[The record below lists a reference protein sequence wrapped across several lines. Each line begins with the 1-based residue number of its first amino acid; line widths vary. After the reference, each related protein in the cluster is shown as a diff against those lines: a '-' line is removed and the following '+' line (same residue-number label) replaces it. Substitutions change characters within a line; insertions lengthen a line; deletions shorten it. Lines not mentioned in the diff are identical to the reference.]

1 MSSTFADLGVP
12 APIVATLTE
21 QGIDAPFP
29 IQAMTLP
36 DALAGRDLCGKA
48 PTGSGKT
55 IAFGIP
61 LVANI
66 GQADPRRPKGLVLV
80 PTRELASQVRD
91 ELLMLAGTRG
101 RRVEAFYGGNGFG
114 TQLNALRRGV
124 DIAVACPG
132 RLMDLV
138 NRGDVKLDEV
148 EFVVIDEADRMA
160 DMGFLPEVRKLLDLT
175 PETRQ
180 TLLFSA
186 TLDGDIDVLVRHYQR
201 NPARHELATDPADGA
216 RVTHLFWNVSRD
228 DRIKQ
233 CAKVISTS
241 GPTIVFCRTKRGAD
255 RVARQLD
262 QSGLRTAAIH
272 GDRSQSQ
279 RERALEAFHRGS
291 IDALIATD
299 VAARGI
305 HVDGVCA
312 VVHLD
317 PPADEKDYVHRSGR
331 TGRAGAEG
339 IVVTFVAPELRKD
352 VTRMQKILKM
362 PTGITSPDESPLP
375 IIDRPP
381 RRAAR
386 PARAYQTINQV
397 TTGHRAR
404 PTPSGRRSGGPDR
417 TRPPR
422 PERDPRRES
431 RDDRGE
437 RSDWDGR
444 SDRSARPERSDRPDS
459 RPDRGQGRPSGS
471 SSRSASGS
479 AAGSGRSTKP
489 SGTGSSGQ
497 GRPSGQ
503 AAQSSRPGAPAAS
516 GRTGASRSSGPT
528 PANPQGNRKTRRAH
542 LQTGAGSSAGAPA
555 GRSKRAAVPNRD
567 KGKRRQPTTGRG

>member
-1 MSSTFADLGVP
+1 VSSTFADLGVP
-12 APIVATLTE
+12 APIVATLTDH
-21 QGIDAPFP
+21 GIDAPFP

-91 ELLMLAGTRG
+91 ELLMLAGPRG

-138 NRGDVKLDEV
+138 NRGDIKLDEV

-175 PETRQ
+175 PASRQ

-201 NPARHELATDPADGA
+201 NPARHELAKDPEDGA

-233 CAKVISTS
+233 CAKVISSS

-279 RERALEAFHRGS
+279 RERALEAFHRGQ

-362 PTGITSPDESPLP
+362 PTGITSPDESQLP

-381 RRAAR
+381 RRAERA
-386 PARAYQTINQV
+386 PRAYQTINEV
-397 TTGHRAR
+397 TPGHRAR
-404 PTPSGRRSGGPDR
+404 PTTSGRRSGGPDR
-417 TRPPR
+417 ARRSPR
-422 PERDPRRES
+422 PERA
-431 RDDRGE
+431 RDE
-437 RSDWDGR
+437 RDE
-444 SDRSARPERSDRPDS
+444 RSARPDRA
-459 RPDRGQGRPSGS
+459 QGRPAGSRSGSGSGSGSGS
-471 SSRSASGS
+471 SSRSGSGS
-479 AAGSGRSTKP
+479 GTSPGRSAP
-489 SGTGSSGQ
+489 RSSADSSAQ
-497 GRPSGQ
+497 SRPSSQG
-503 AAQSSRPGAPAAS
+503 SPS
-516 GRTGASRSSGPT
+516 GRTGGSRSSGPT
-528 PANPQGNRKTRRAH
+528 PTNAQGNRKTRRAH
-542 LQTGAGSSAGAPA
+542 LQAGAGSPSAGTT
-555 GRSKRAAVPNRD
+555 GRSKRAAVPNKD
-567 KGKRRQPTTGRG
+567 KGKRRQPSSGRG